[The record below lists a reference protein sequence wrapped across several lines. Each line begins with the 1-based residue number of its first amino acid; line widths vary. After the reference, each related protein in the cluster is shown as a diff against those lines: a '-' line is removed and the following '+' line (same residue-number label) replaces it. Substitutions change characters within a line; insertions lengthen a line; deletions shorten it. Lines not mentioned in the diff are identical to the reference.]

1 MEMFYLGIGNWLL
14 YLCKMER
21 IKTYIE
27 ADSVVSSC
35 SSQNASDESYVGL
48 RGSDS
53 NLPSARSDISGPI
66 ALPAPLQLSSRESAH
81 FSLWVMEAF

>member
-1 MEMFYLGIGNWLL
+1 M
-14 YLCKMER
+14 
-21 IKTYIE
+21 KTYIE

-48 RGSDS
+48 RGSDR
-53 NLPSARSDISGPI
+53 NLPSARSDISDLI

-81 FSLWVMEAF
+81 FSIWAIEAS